1 MGFRTAFYTV
11 VFILAAA
18 MVVTLLVFWP
28 VFIIRDYHTIR
39 ELYGVTHG
47 TPDIPTTG
55 RWTVLTL
62 GIVFLSLVLVVL
74 AVFFSSLMRGARF
87 KRQQKDF
94 VNMMTHELKLPM
106 STIQMF
112 AQTMKQRDISPEE
125 RTRFIDAILNDCARM
140 NTLLDH
146 LLKSQQIERGRL
158 PIHLRNLDLKEF
170 IERFAAGWPRPLR
183 IAVGGDA
190 GQPVTQADPVLLELA
205 LTNLVSNAEKYG
217 KGSIPEVA
225 MEGDRESVR
234 ISVADRGSP
243 IPPKYAKKIFK
254 RFFRIPSRE
263 TRRQNGAGLG
273 LYIVKSI
280 VRLHKG
286 TVSLSHVA
294 GEDQAPVGNRF
305 TLHLPRKS

>member
-1 MGFRTAFYTV
+1 MSFRTAFYTV
-11 VFILAAA
+11 VFVLAAG

-28 VFIIRDYHTIR
+28 VFIIRDYHTIK

-47 TPDIPTTG
+47 NPEIPAAG
-55 RWTVLTL
+55 RWTVLVL

-106 STIQMF
+106 SSIQMF
-112 AQTMKQRDISPEE
+112 AQTMKQRETTPEE
-125 RTRFIDAILNDCARM
+125 RSSFLDAMLNDCARM

-158 PIHLRNLDLKEF
+158 PINWRSLDLREF
-170 IERFAAGWPRPLR
+170 LERFAANWPRPLR
-183 IAVGGDA
+183 MRLGESSEA
-190 GQPVTQADPVLLELA
+190 PVTQADPVLLELA

-217 KGSIPEVA
+217 RGSVPEVEMIA
-225 MEGDRESVR
+225 DGTQVR

-243 IPPKYAKKIFK
+243 IPQKYAKKIFK

-263 TRRQNGAGLG
+263 TRRQSGAGLG

-280 VRLHKG
+280 VRMHKG
-286 TVSLSHVA
+286 SVDLSHPL
-294 GEDQAPVGNRF
+294 GEDLAPIGNRF
-305 TLHLPRKS
+305 TLNLPRKA